1 MRTVSLLLPVV
12 IALAACA
19 TLPPEDLLAKDAMQA
34 TRTEANGDVV
44 TEYRNGERL
53 SMVKVVPAVGVP
65 YYIYDRNGDGVV
77 DERDSK
83 GGPMTYYK
91 LFSW

>member
-1 MRTVSLLLPVV
+1 MRIAALLAAAL
-12 IALAACA
+12 ALAACA
-19 TLPPEDLLAKDAMQA
+19 TMAPDQRLAEGATPV

-53 SMVKVVPAVGVP
+53 TMVKVVPLRGP
-65 YYIYDRNGDGVV
+65 TYYIYDRNGDGMVNEA
-77 DERDSK
+77 DAK